1 MEEEKS
7 NPQCRIITY
16 QNATSVKIKNRRIIV
31 GNPLEYNE
39 ELLTIQ
45 FAKLLDKNDPDK
57 NQSSASY
64 SNIKDKIGCL
74 TFNLSIEGA
83 KALYVALHQ
92 EFEKR
97 NLF

>member
-1 MEEEKS
+1 MEENES
-7 NPQCRIITY
+7 NPQCRIISYKNGTM
-16 QNATSVKIKNRRIIV
+16 VKIKNRRIIV

-39 ELLTIQ
+39 KLLTVQ
-45 FAKLLDKNDPDK
+45 FAKLLDKDEPDK

-64 SNIKDKIGCL
+64 INRNDKIGYL

-83 KALYVALHQ
+83 KALYVALHE

-97 NLF
+97 NIV

>member
-1 MEEEKS
+1 MEEDKS
-7 NPQCRIITY
+7 NLKCRIITY
-16 QNATSVKIKNRRIIV
+16 KNATSVKIKNRRIIV

-39 ELLTIQ
+39 KLLTVQ
-45 FAKLLDKNDPDK
+45 FAKLLDKDEPDK
-57 NQSSASY
+57 NQSTASY
-64 SNIKDKIGCL
+64 INRKDKVGYL
-74 TFNLSIEGA
+74 TFKLSIEGA

>member
-1 MEEEKS
+1 MEEDKS
-7 NPQCRIITY
+7 TPQCRIISYKNGTM
-16 QNATSVKIKNRRIIV
+16 VKIKNRRIIV
-31 GNPLEYNE
+31 GNPLEYNDK
-39 ELLTIQ
+39 LLTIQ